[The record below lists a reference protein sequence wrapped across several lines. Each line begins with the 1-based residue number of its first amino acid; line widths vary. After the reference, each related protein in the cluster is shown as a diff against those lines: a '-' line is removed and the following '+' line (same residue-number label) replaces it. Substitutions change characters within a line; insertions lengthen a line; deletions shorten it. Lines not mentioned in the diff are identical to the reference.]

1 MVVMTMTMVR
11 LRKCRS
17 RNHQDHG
24 EKQSLFHVH
33 HHNNKVT
40 ARYAVSR
47 NFWVTHLSPMM
58 LGQGQ
63 EKSLSAVTT
72 GLRLCR
78 VRKKKTRATSK

>member
-1 MVVMTMTMVR
+1 MTMMMVR
-11 LRKCRS
+11 LSECGS

-40 ARYAVSR
+40 ARFAASR

-58 LGQGQ
+58 LGRGQ
-63 EKSLSAVTT
+63 EKSSSAVAT

>member
-1 MVVMTMTMVR
+1 LLPAGVVMMVVTMMMVR

-40 ARYAVSR
+40 AR
-47 NFWVTHLSPMM
+47 
-58 LGQGQ
+58 
-63 EKSLSAVTT
+63 
-72 GLRLCR
+72 
-78 VRKKKTRATSK
+78 